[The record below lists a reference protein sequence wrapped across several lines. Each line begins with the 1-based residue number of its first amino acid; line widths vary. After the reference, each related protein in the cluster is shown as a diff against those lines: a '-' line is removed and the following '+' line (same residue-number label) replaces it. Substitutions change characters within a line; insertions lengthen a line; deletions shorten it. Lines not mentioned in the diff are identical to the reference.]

1 MLPISLDA
9 FLGLIVGNNGF
20 MHFILQAS
28 GSPETSAQL
37 AEIGAALL
45 VLGIVALIAN
55 RLKFSVVPLYL
66 LIGLALGEGGLIP
79 LSLSEEFLN
88 TGAQIG
94 AIMLLLLLGLE
105 YSAYDLAKAFQE
117 RKSAGIIDFLAN
129 GLPGFAIGMILGW
142 GFAGALAL
150 GGITYVSSSGI
161 AAQLIKE
168 MGYRRSEVSKRA
180 IGVLV
185 FEDLALAP
193 YLPLLTS
200 VVLGVSVFSGLI
212 TVSLALAIT
221 GLVILVSFKGSS
233 RFQKFL
239 DPNEPG
245 GLLLTVFG
253 AALLAAGLADLIGFS
268 GVVAA
273 FLIGL
278 LLTGEVAE
286 AARARLSPIRD
297 IFAAIFFL
305 FFGITTNP
313 SDLPAVL
320 PLAMVITAFGVAGKY
335 VVGWWVTKDLTDK
348 QSAWRVTGF
357 LTARG
362 EFSMVIAALAAPVV
376 LVVELQ
382 ALTLAY
388 VITTAFIASILLRFT
403 RSKLEK
409 S

>member
-1 MLPISLDA
+1 MFQ
-9 FLGLIVGNNGF
+9 FLTA
-20 MHFILQAS
+20 AS
-28 GSPETSAQL
+28 TNPTDSVRL

-45 VLGIVALIAN
+45 VLGIVAFIAN

-66 LIGLALGEGGLIP
+66 LIGLAIGEGGFVP
-79 LSLSEEFLN
+79 MELSEEFLD
-88 TGAQIG
+88 TGSQIG

-105 YSAYDLAKAFQE
+105 YSAYDLSKAFKE
-117 RKSAGIIDFLAN
+117 RKSAGFIDFLAN
-129 GLPGFAIGMILGW
+129 SIPGFLLGLMLGW
-142 GFAGALAL
+142 GVAGAFALA
-150 GGITYVSSSGI
+150 GITYVSSSGI

-168 MGYRRSEVSKRA
+168 MGWRRSEVAKRA
-180 IGVLV
+180 TGILV

-200 VVLGVSVFSGLI
+200 VVLGVAVWSGFLSVAIAF
-212 TVSLALAIT
+212 AIT
-221 GLVILVSFKGSS
+221 GLVILISFKGSS
-233 RFQKFL
+233 KLVKVL

-253 AALLAAGLADLIGFS
+253 AALLAAGLADLVGFS

-286 AARARLSPIRD
+286 TARARLSPIRD

-313 SDLPAVL
+313 TDLPNVL
-320 PLAMVITAFGVAGKY
+320 PLAVLLAALGIAGKY
-335 VVGWWVTKDLTDK
+335 LVGWWVTRDLTDRL
-348 QSAWRVTGF
+348 STWRATGF
-357 LTARG
+357 LIARG
-362 EFSMVIAALAAPVV
+362 EFSMVIAALAAPIV
-376 LVVELQ
+376 LQVELQ

-388 VITTAFIASILLRFT
+388 VILTAFAASIVLRFT
-403 RSKLEK
+403 RSSLEK
-409 S
+409 K

>member
-1 MLPISLDA
+1 M
-9 FLGLIVGNNGF
+9 
-20 MHFILQAS
+20 
-28 GSPETSAQL
+28 PESVFAAAATGESAALL
-37 AEIGAALL
+37 AEVGAALL
-45 VLGIVALIAN
+45 LLGVVAFIAN

-66 LIGLALGEGGLIP
+66 LIGLAIGEGGFIP

-105 YSAYDLAKAFQE
+105 YSAYDLAKAFRE
-117 RKSAGIIDFLAN
+117 RKSAGVIDFFAN
-129 GLPGFAIGMILGW
+129 ATPGFLLGWFLGW
-142 GFAGALAL
+142 GIGGALAL

-168 MGYRRSEVSKRA
+168 MGWRRSEVSKRA

-193 YLPLLTS
+193 YLPLLTA
-200 VVLGVSVFSGLI
+200 VVLGASAWTGVISVG
-212 TVSLALAIT
+212 VALAIT
-221 GLVILVSFKGSS
+221 GAVILISFRGTARWSKI
-233 RFQKFL
+233 L

-253 AALLAAGLADLIGFS
+253 AALLAAGLADMIGFS

-286 AARARLSPIRD
+286 TARARLSPIRD

-313 SDLPAVL
+313 ADLPAVL
-320 PLAMVITAFGVAGKY
+320 PLALLLTILGIGGKY
-335 VVGWWVTKDLTDK
+335 LVGWWVTRDLNDPM
-348 QSAWRVTGF
+348 SAWRTTGF
-357 LTARG
+357 LIARG
-362 EFSMVIAALAAPVV
+362 EFSMVIAALAAPIV
-376 LVVELQ
+376 LGIELQ

-388 VITTAFIASILLRFT
+388 VILTAFAASAVLRFS
-403 RSKLEK
+403 RSKLA
-409 S
+409 

>member
-1 MLPISLDA
+1 LNVFH
-9 FLGLIVGNNGF
+9 FLE
-20 MHFILQAS
+20 AS
-28 GSPETSAQL
+28 AGSPADSVML

-45 VLGIVALIAN
+45 VLGIVAFIAN

-66 LIGLALGEGGLIP
+66 LIGLAIGDGGIVP
-79 LSLSEEFLN
+79 LSVSEEFMN

-117 RKSAGIIDFLAN
+117 RKSAGLIDFLAN
-129 GLPGFAIGMILGW
+129 SIPGFVL
-142 GFAGALAL
+142 ALAL
-150 GGITYVSSSGI
+150 GWGLGGAFALAGITYVSSSGI

-168 MGYRRSEVSKRA
+168 LGWRRSEVSKRA

-200 VVLGVSVFSGLI
+200 VVLGVAVWSGFVSVA
-212 TVSLALAIT
+212 LALGIT
-221 GLVILVSFKGSS
+221 GLVILISFRGSS
-233 RFQKFL
+233 KLVKIL

-253 AALLAAGLADLIGFS
+253 AALLAAGLADLVGFS

-286 AARARLSPIRD
+286 TARARLSPIRD

-313 SDLPAVL
+313 ADLPAVL
-320 PLAMVITAFGVAGKY
+320 PLAMGLAVLGITGKY
-335 VVGWWVTKDLTDK
+335 LVGWWVTRDLSDK
-348 QSAWRVTGF
+348 LSAWRATGF
-357 LTARG
+357 LIARG
-362 EFSMVIAALAAPVV
+362 EFSMVIAALAAPIVIG
-376 LVVELQ
+376 VELQ

-388 VITTAFIASILLRFT
+388 VIITAFAASIVLRFT
-403 RSKLEK
+403 RSSLERR
-409 S
+409 

>member
-1 MLPISLDA
+1 MNQ
-9 FLGLIVGNNGF
+9 F
-20 MHFILQAS
+20 LQAAA
-28 GSPETSAQL
+28 SPETSAQL

-45 VLGIVALIAN
+45 VLGLVAFLAN
-55 RLKFSVVPLYL
+55 KMKFSVVPLYL
-66 LIGLALGEGGLIP
+66 MIGLALGNGGFIP
-79 LSLSEEFLN
+79 LSLSEEFLV

-105 YSAYDLAKAFQE
+105 YSAYDLAKSFKE
-117 RKSAGIIDFLAN
+117 RKSAGVIDVIAN
-129 GLPGFAIGMILGW
+129 ATPGFLIGFFLGW
-142 GFAGALAL
+142 GIPGALAL
-150 GGITYVSSSGI
+150 AGITYVSSSGI

-168 MGYRRSEVSKRA
+168 MGFRKSEVSKRA

-193 YLPLLTS
+193 YLPLLS
-200 VVLGVSVFSGLI
+200 AVILGVSVWSGLL
-212 TVSLALAIT
+212 TVGLALAIT

-253 AALLAAGLADLIGFS
+253 TALLAAGLADLVGFS

-286 AARARLSPIRD
+286 AARSRLMPLRD

-305 FFGITTNP
+305 FFGITTDP
-313 SDLPAVL
+313 AELPAVL
-320 PLAMVITAFGVAGKY
+320 PLALALTVVGIAGKY
-335 VVGWWVTKDLTDK
+335 AVGWWVTRDLTDRL
-348 QSAWRVTGF
+348 AVWRTTAF
-357 LTARG
+357 LIPRG
-362 EFSMVIAALAAPVV
+362 EFSIVIAALAAPAV
-376 LVVELQ
+376 LSVNLQ

-388 VITTAFIASILLRFT
+388 VILTAFTASMILRFT
-403 RSKLEK
+403 RPKLNAK
-409 S
+409 

>member
-1 MLPISLDA
+1 MVPI
-9 FLGLIVGNNGF
+9 
-20 MHFILQAS
+20 HQAS
-28 GSPETSAQL
+28 GSSVETAALL

-45 VLGIVALIAN
+45 VLGIVAFVAN

-66 LIGLALGEGGLIP
+66 LIGLALGDGGLIP

-105 YSAYDLAKAFQE
+105 YSGYDLAKAFQE
-117 RKSAGIIDFLAN
+117 RKSAGFIDFIAN
-129 GLPGFAIGMILGW
+129 ATPGFVIGLLLGW
-142 GFAGALAL
+142 GLGGAMALA
-150 GGITYVSSSGI
+150 GITYVSSSGI

-168 MGYRRSEVSKRA
+168 MGFRKSEVSKRA

-200 VVLGVSVFSGLI
+200 VVLGVSALSGLI
-212 TVSLALAIT
+212 TVGVALAIT
-221 GLVILVSFKGSS
+221 GFVILLSFKQSA
-233 RFQKFL
+233 KLMKIL

-253 AALLAAGLADLIGFS
+253 AALLAAGLADMVGFS

-286 AARARLSPIRD
+286 TARARLSPIRD

-305 FFGITTNP
+305 FFGITT
-313 SDLPAVL
+313 DPADIPGVL
-320 PLAMVITAFGVAGKY
+320 PLALLLTILGIAGKY
-335 VVGWWVTKDLTDK
+335 LVGWWVTRDLTDK
-348 QSAWRVTGF
+348 MSALRATGF
-357 LTARG
+357 LIARG
-362 EFSMVIAALAAPVV
+362 EFSMVIAALAAPIVIG
-376 LVVELQ
+376 LELQ
-382 ALTLAY
+382 ALTLTY
-388 VITTAFIASILLRFT
+388 VILTALTASVLLRYT
-403 RSKLEK
+403 RSNLERR
-409 S
+409 

>member
-1 MLPISLDA
+1 MNQ
-9 FLGLIVGNNGF
+9 F
-20 MHFILQAS
+20 LQAAA
-28 GSPETSAQL
+28 SPETSAQL

-45 VLGIVALIAN
+45 VLGLVAFLAN
-55 RLKFSVVPLYL
+55 KMKFSVVPLYL
-66 LIGLALGEGGLIP
+66 MIGLALGNGGFIP
-79 LSLSEEFLN
+79 LSLSEEFLV

-105 YSAYDLAKAFQE
+105 YSAYDLAKSFKE
-117 RKSAGIIDFLAN
+117 RKSAGVIDVIAN
-129 GLPGFAIGMILGW
+129 ATPGFLIGFVLGW
-142 GFAGALAL
+142 GIPGALAL
-150 GGITYVSSSGI
+150 AGITYVSSSGI

-168 MGYRRSEVSKRA
+168 MGFRKSEVSKRA

-193 YLPLLTS
+193 YLPLLS
-200 VVLGVSVFSGLI
+200 AVILGVSVWSGLL
-212 TVSLALAIT
+212 TVGLALAIT

-253 AALLAAGLADLIGFS
+253 TALLAAGLADLVGFS

-286 AARARLSPIRD
+286 AARSRLMPLRD

-305 FFGITTNP
+305 FFGITTDP
-313 SDLPAVL
+313 SELPAVL
-320 PLAMVITAFGVAGKY
+320 PLAFVLTVVGIAGKY
-335 VVGWWVTKDLTDK
+335 AVGWWVTRDLTDRL
-348 QSAWRVTGF
+348 AVWRTTAF
-357 LTARG
+357 LIPRG
-362 EFSMVIAALAAPVV
+362 EFSIVIAALAAPAV
-376 LVVELQ
+376 LSVNLQ

-388 VITTAFIASILLRFT
+388 VILTAFTASMILRFT
-403 RSKLEK
+403 RPKLNAK
-409 S
+409 SDKK

>member
-1 MLPISLDA
+1 MFPILTA
-9 FLGLIVGNNGF
+9 TAN
-20 MHFILQAS
+20 A
-28 GSPETSAQL
+28 PEQSALL
-37 AEIGAALL
+37 AEIGASLL
-45 VLGIVALIAN
+45 VLGIVAFIAN

-66 LIGLALGEGGLIP
+66 LIGLALGDGGLLP

-105 YSAYDLAKAFQE
+105 YSAYDLSKAFRD
-117 RKSAGIIDFLAN
+117 RKSAGLIDFLAN
-129 GLPGFAIGMILGW
+129 ATPGFIVGMILGW
-142 GFAGALAL
+142 GVGGALAL
-150 GGITYVSSSGI
+150 AGITYVSSSGI

-168 MGYRRSEVSKRA
+168 MGWRRSEVSKRA

-200 VVLGVSVFSGLI
+200 VVLGVSAWQGL
-212 TVSLALAIT
+212 VSVSVALAIT
-221 GLVILVSFKGSS
+221 GLVILIALKGGAGLV
-233 RFQKFL
+233 RVL
-239 DPNEPG
+239 NPNEPG

-253 AALLAAGLADLIGFS
+253 AALLAAGLADMVGFS

-286 AARARLSPIRD
+286 TARARLSPIRD

-313 SDLPAVL
+313 ADLPAVL
-320 PLAMVITAFGVAGKY
+320 PLAILLAVLGIGGKLI
-335 VVGWWVTKDLTDK
+335 VGWWVTRDLSDRLSTMR
-348 QSAWRVTGF
+348 ATGF
-357 LTARG
+357 LIARG
-362 EFSMVIAALAAPVV
+362 EFSMVIAALAAPIVIG
-376 LVVELQ
+376 LQLQ

-388 VITTAFIASILLRFT
+388 VIITAFSASLILRFT
-403 RSKLEK
+403 RSPLERRSK
-409 S
+409 

>member
-1 MLPISLDA
+1 M
-9 FLGLIVGNNGF
+9 FT
-20 MHFILQAS
+20 ILQAT
-28 GSPETSAQL
+28 GQSPENSALL

-45 VLGIVALIAN
+45 VLGIVAFIAN
-55 RLKFSVVPLYL
+55 KLKFSVVPLYL
-66 LIGLALGEGGLIP
+66 LIGLAIGEGGLVP

-105 YSAYDLAKAFQE
+105 YSAYDLAKAFQD
-117 RKSAGIIDFLAN
+117 RKSAGLIDFVAN
-129 GLPGFAIGMILGW
+129 ATPGFALGWLLGW
-142 GFAGALAL
+142 GLGGALAL
-150 GGITYVSSSGI
+150 AGITYVSSSGI

-168 MGYRRSEVSKRA
+168 MGWRRSEVSKRA

-200 VVLGVSVFSGLI
+200 IVLGVSAISGI
-212 TVSLALAIT
+212 ISVSLALAIT
-221 GLVILVSFKGSS
+221 GLVILVSFRGTAKWS
-233 RFQKFL
+233 KIL

-253 AALLAAGLADLIGFS
+253 AALLAAGLADLVGFS

-286 AARARLSPIRD
+286 TARARLSPIRD
-297 IFAAIFFL
+297 IFSAIFFL
-305 FFGITTNP
+305 FFGITTDP
-313 SDLPAVL
+313 ADLPAVL
-320 PLAMVITAFGVAGKY
+320 PLALLLTALGIAGKY
-335 VVGWWVTKDLTDK
+335 LVGWWVTRDLSDPM
-348 QSAWRVTGF
+348 SAWRATGF
-357 LTARG
+357 LIARG
-362 EFSMVIAALAAPVV
+362 EFSMVIAALAAPIV
-376 LVVELQ
+376 LSVQLQ

-388 VITTAFIASILLRFT
+388 VILTAFAASVVLRFS
-403 RSKLEK
+403 RSQLDRR
-409 S
+409 

>member
-1 MLPISLDA
+1 M
-9 FLGLIVGNNGF
+9 NQ
-20 MHFILQAS
+20 ILQAAS
-28 GSPETSAQL
+28 SPETSAQL

-45 VLGIVALIAN
+45 VLGLVAFLAN
-55 RLKFSVVPLYL
+55 KMKFSVVPLYL
-66 LIGLALGEGGLIP
+66 LIGLTLGNGGFIP
-79 LSLSEEFLN
+79 LSLSEEFLV

-105 YSAYDLAKAFQE
+105 YSAYDLAKSFKE
-117 RKSAGIIDFLAN
+117 RNSAGVIDVIAN
-129 GLPGFAIGMILGW
+129 ATPGFLIGFVLGW
-142 GFAGALAL
+142 GIPGALAL
-150 GGITYVSSSGI
+150 AGITYVSSSGI

-168 MGYRRSEVSKRA
+168 MGFRKSEVSKRA

-193 YLPLLTS
+193 YLPLLS
-200 VVLGVSVFSGLI
+200 AVILGVSVWSGLV
-212 TVSLALAIT
+212 TVGLALAVT

-253 AALLAAGLADLIGFS
+253 TALLAAGLADLVGFS

-286 AARARLSPIRD
+286 AARSRLMPLRD

-305 FFGITTNP
+305 FFGITTDP
-313 SDLPAVL
+313 AELPGVL
-320 PLAMVITAFGVAGKY
+320 PLALALTVVGIAGKY
-335 VVGWWVTKDLTDK
+335 AVGWWVTRDLTDRL
-348 QSAWRVTGF
+348 AVWRTTAF
-357 LTARG
+357 LIPRG
-362 EFSMVIAALAAPVV
+362 EFSIVIAALAAPAV
-376 LVVELQ
+376 LSVNLQ

-388 VITTAFIASILLRFT
+388 VILTAFTASMILRFT
-403 RSKLEK
+403 RPKLNAK
-409 S
+409 SDKK

>member
-1 MLPISLDA
+1 M
-9 FLGLIVGNNGF
+9 NQ
-20 MHFILQAS
+20 ILQAAA
-28 GSPETSAQL
+28 SPETSAQL

-45 VLGIVALIAN
+45 VLGLVAFLAN
-55 RLKFSVVPLYL
+55 KIKFSVVPLYL
-66 LIGLALGEGGLIP
+66 LIGLALGNGGFIP
-79 LSLSEEFLN
+79 LSLSEEFLV

-105 YSAYDLAKAFQE
+105 YSAYDLAKSFKE
-117 RKSAGIIDFLAN
+117 RKSAGVIDVIAN
-129 GLPGFAIGMILGW
+129 ATPGFLIGFALGW
-142 GFAGALAL
+142 GIPGALAL
-150 GGITYVSSSGI
+150 AGITYVSSSGI

-168 MGYRRSEVSKRA
+168 MGFRKSEVSKRA

-193 YLPLLTS
+193 YLPLLS
-200 VVLGVSVFSGLI
+200 AVILGVSVWSGLL
-212 TVSLALAIT
+212 TVGLALAIT

-253 AALLAAGLADLIGFS
+253 TALLAAGLADLVGFS

-286 AARARLSPIRD
+286 AARSRLMPLRD

-305 FFGITTNP
+305 FFGITTDP
-313 SDLPAVL
+313 AELPGVL
-320 PLAMVITAFGVAGKY
+320 PLALALTAVGIAGKY
-335 VVGWWVTKDLTDK
+335 AVGWWVTRDLTDRL
-348 QSAWRVTGF
+348 AVWRTTAF
-357 LTARG
+357 LIPRG
-362 EFSMVIAALAAPVV
+362 EFSIVIAALAAPAV
-376 LVVELQ
+376 LSVNLQ

-388 VITTAFIASILLRFT
+388 VILTAFTASMILRFT
-403 RSKLEK
+403 RPKLNAK
-409 S
+409 SDKK

>member
-1 MLPISLDA
+1 MFARDNCPVSESVMA
-9 FLGLIVGNNGF
+9 AAATG
-20 MHFILQAS
+20 
-28 GSPETSAQL
+28 ESAALL
-37 AEIGAALL
+37 AEVGAALL
-45 VLGIVALIAN
+45 LLGIVAFIAN

-66 LIGLALGEGGLIP
+66 IIGLAIGEGGFVP

-105 YSAYDLAKAFQE
+105 YSAYDLAKAFRD
-117 RKSAGIIDFLAN
+117 RKSAGLVDFLAN
-129 GLPGFAIGMILGW
+129 ATPGFILGW
-142 GFAGALAL
+142 LLGWGIGGALAL

-168 MGYRRSEVSKRA
+168 MGWRRSEVSKRA

-193 YLPLLTS
+193 YLPLLTA
-200 VVLGVSVFSGLI
+200 VVLGASAWTGVVSVA
-212 TVSLALAIT
+212 VALAIT
-221 GLVILVSFKGSS
+221 GAVILISFRGTARWSKI
-233 RFQKFL
+233 L

-253 AALLAAGLADLIGFS
+253 AALLAAGLADMIGFS

-286 AARARLSPIRD
+286 TARARLSPIRD

-313 SDLPAVL
+313 ADLPAVL
-320 PLAMVITAFGVAGKY
+320 PLALLLTVLGVAGKY
-335 VVGWWVTKDLTDK
+335 LVGWWVTRDLSDPM
-348 QSAWRVTGF
+348 SAWRTTGF
-357 LTARG
+357 LIARG
-362 EFSMVIAALAAPVV
+362 EFSMVIAALAAPIV
-376 LVVELQ
+376 LGIELQ

-388 VITTAFIASILLRFT
+388 VILTAIVASAVLRLS
-403 RSKLEK
+403 RSKLA
-409 S
+409 

>member
-1 MLPISLDA
+1 MYQ
-9 FLGLIVGNNGF
+9 F
-20 MHFILQAS
+20 MSAS
-28 GSPETSAQL
+28 VGSPEASAQL
-37 AEIGAALL
+37 AEIGGALL
-45 VLGIVALIAN
+45 VLGLVALLAN
-55 RLKFSVVPLYL
+55 KLKFSVVPLYL
-66 LIGLALGEGGLIP
+66 LIGLALGDGGLVP

-105 YSAYDLAKAFQE
+105 YSAYDLSKAFQE
-117 RKSAGIIDFLAN
+117 RKSAGLIDFVAN
-129 GLPGFAIGMILGW
+129 ATPGFAIGLIFGW
-142 GFAGALAL
+142 GLPGALAL
-150 GGITYVSSSGI
+150 AGITYVSSSGI

-200 VVLGVSVFSGLI
+200 VVLGVSAWSGLI
-212 TVSLALAIT
+212 TVSIALAIT
-221 GLVILVSFKGSS
+221 GLVILISFRGSS
-233 RFQKFL
+233 GFQKFL

-286 AARARLSPIRD
+286 AARSRLSPLRD

-305 FFGITTNP
+305 FFGITTDP
-313 SDLPAVL
+313 ADLPAVL
-320 PLAMVITAFGVAGKY
+320 PLALAITIIGVAGKY
-335 VVGWWVTKDLTDK
+335 LVAWWVTKDMSDK
-348 QSAWRVTGF
+348 MSTWRVAAF
-357 LTARG
+357 LIPRG

-376 LVVELQ
+376 LGVKLQ

-388 VITTAFIASILLRFT
+388 VILTALIASVLLRFT
-403 RSKLEK
+403 RSKLERK
-409 S
+409 

>member
-1 MLPISLDA
+1 M
-9 FLGLIVGNNGF
+9 FR
-20 MHFILQAS
+20 ILQAS
-28 GSPETSAQL
+28 SQAPENAALL
-37 AEIGAALL
+37 AEIGGALL
-45 VLGIVALIAN
+45 VLGIVAFIAN

-66 LIGLALGEGGLIP
+66 LIGLAIGEGGLVP

-94 AIMLLLLLGLE
+94 AILLLLLLGLE
-105 YSAYDLAKAFQE
+105 YSAYDLAKAFKE
-117 RKSAGIIDFLAN
+117 RKSAGFIDFFAN
-129 GLPGFAIGMILGW
+129 ATPGFVLGLLLGW
-142 GFAGALAL
+142 GVGGALAL
-150 GGITYVSSSGI
+150 AGITYVSSSGI

-168 MGYRRSEVSKRA
+168 MGWRRSEVSKRA

-200 VVLGVSVFSGLI
+200 IVLGVSAVSGI
-212 TVSLALAIT
+212 ISVSLALAIT
-221 GLVILVSFKGSS
+221 GLVILVSFRGTARWSKI
-233 RFQKFL
+233 L

-253 AALLAAGLADLIGFS
+253 AALLAAGLADLVGFS

-286 AARARLSPIRD
+286 TARARLSPIRD

-313 SDLPAVL
+313 ADLPAVL
-320 PLAMVITAFGVAGKY
+320 PLALLLTVLGIAGKFL
-335 VVGWWVTKDLTDK
+335 VGWWVTRDLTDPM
-348 QSAWRVTGF
+348 SAWRATGF
-357 LTARG
+357 LIARG
-362 EFSMVIAALAAPVV
+362 EFSMVIAALAAPIV
-376 LVVELQ
+376 LTLELQ

-388 VITTAFIASILLRFT
+388 VILTAFAASVVLRFS
-403 RSKLEK
+403 RSRLEK
-409 S
+409 H

>member
-1 MLPISLDA
+1 M
-9 FLGLIVGNNGF
+9 VT
-20 MHFILQAS
+20 ILAAS
-28 GSPETSAQL
+28 GSSPETSAVL

-45 VLGIVALIAN
+45 VLGIVAFIAN

-79 LSLSEEFLN
+79 LSLSEEFMN

-105 YSAYDLAKAFQE
+105 YSGYDLAKAFQE
-117 RKSAGIIDFLAN
+117 RRSAGVIDFVAN
-129 GLPGFAIGMILGW
+129 ATPGFILGLFLGW
-142 GFAGALAL
+142 GIGGAMALA
-150 GGITYVSSSGI
+150 GITYVSSSGI

-168 MGYRRSEVSKRA
+168 MGFRKSEVSKRA

-200 VVLGVSVFSGLI
+200 VVLGVSAISGLI
-212 TVSLALAIT
+212 TVAAALAIT
-221 GLVILVSFKGSS
+221 GLVILLSFKGSA
-233 RFQKFL
+233 KLTKVL

-253 AALLAAGLADLIGFS
+253 AALLAAGLADMVGFS

-286 AARARLSPIRD
+286 TARARLSPIRD

-313 SDLPAVL
+313 ADIPAVL
-320 PLAMVITAFGVAGKY
+320 PLALLLTLLGIAGKY
-335 VVGWWVTKDLTDK
+335 LVGWWVTRDLTDRM
-348 QSAWRVTGF
+348 STMRATGF
-357 LTARG
+357 LIARG
-362 EFSMVIAALAAPVV
+362 EFSMVIAALAAPIVIG
-376 LVVELQ
+376 VELQ
-382 ALTLAY
+382 ALTLTY
-388 VITTAFIASILLRFT
+388 VILTAFVASVVLRFS
-403 RSKLEK
+403 RSNLERR
-409 S
+409 

>member
-1 MLPISLDA
+1 MRY
-9 FLGLIVGNNGF
+9 
-20 MHFILQAS
+20 ILAAS
-28 GSPETSAQL
+28 GAAPEQSALL
-37 AEIGAALL
+37 AEIGASLL
-45 VLGIVALIAN
+45 VLGIVAFIAN

-66 LIGLALGEGGLIP
+66 LIGLALGEGGVIP

-105 YSAYDLAKAFQE
+105 YSAYDLSKAFQE
-117 RKSAGIIDFLAN
+117 RKSAGLIDFLAN
-129 GLPGFAIGMILGW
+129 ATPGFLIGWLFGW
-142 GFAGALAL
+142 GVAGGLALA
-150 GGITYVSSSGI
+150 GITYVSSSGI

-168 MGYRRSEVSKRA
+168 LGWRRSEVSKRA

-200 VVLGVSVFSGLI
+200 VVLGVAAWSGLLSVTI
-212 TVSLALAIT
+212 ALGIT
-221 GLVILVSFKGSS
+221 GLVILISFRGSS
-233 RFQKFL
+233 RLVKIL
-239 DPNEPG
+239 NPNEPG

-253 AALLAAGLADLIGFS
+253 AALLAAGLADLVGFS

-286 AARARLSPIRD
+286 TARARLSPIRD

-313 SDLPAVL
+313 ADLPAVL
-320 PLAMVITAFGVAGKY
+320 PLALLLSALGIAGKY
-335 VVGWWVTKDLTDK
+335 VVGWWVTRDLSDRL
-348 QSAWRVTGF
+348 SAWRATGF
-357 LTARG
+357 LIARG
-362 EFSMVIAALAAPVV
+362 EFSMVIAALAAPIFVG
-376 LVVELQ
+376 LELQ

-388 VITTAFIASILLRFT
+388 VIITAFTASILLRFT
-403 RSKLEK
+403 RSSLERR
-409 S
+409 

>member
-1 MLPISLDA
+1 M
-9 FLGLIVGNNGF
+9 NQ
-20 MHFILQAS
+20 ILQAAS
-28 GSPETSAQL
+28 SPETSAQL

-45 VLGIVALIAN
+45 VLGLVAFLAN
-55 RLKFSVVPLYL
+55 KIKFSVVPLYL
-66 LIGLALGEGGLIP
+66 LIGLTLGNGGFIP
-79 LSLSEEFLN
+79 LSLSEEFLV

-105 YSAYDLAKAFQE
+105 YSAYDLAKSFKE
-117 RKSAGIIDFLAN
+117 RKSAGVIDVIAN
-129 GLPGFAIGMILGW
+129 ATPGFLIGFALGW
-142 GFAGALAL
+142 GIPGALAL
-150 GGITYVSSSGI
+150 AGITYVSSSGI

-168 MGYRRSEVSKRA
+168 MGFRKSEVSKRA

-193 YLPLLTS
+193 YLPLLS
-200 VVLGVSVFSGLI
+200 AVILGVSVWSGLL
-212 TVSLALAIT
+212 TVGLALAIT

-253 AALLAAGLADLIGFS
+253 TALLAAGLADLVGFS

-286 AARARLSPIRD
+286 AARSRLMPLRD

-305 FFGITTNP
+305 FFGITTDP
-313 SDLPAVL
+313 AELPGVL
-320 PLAMVITAFGVAGKY
+320 PLALALTVVGIAGKY
-335 VVGWWVTKDLTDK
+335 AVGWWVTRDLTDRL
-348 QSAWRVTGF
+348 AVWRTTAF
-357 LTARG
+357 LIPRG
-362 EFSMVIAALAAPVV
+362 EFSIVIAALAAPAV
-376 LVVELQ
+376 LSVNLQ

-388 VITTAFIASILLRFT
+388 VILTAFTASMILRFT
-403 RSKLEK
+403 RPKLNAK
-409 S
+409 SDKK

>member
-1 MLPISLDA
+1 MNQ
-9 FLGLIVGNNGF
+9 FLRAA
-20 MHFILQAS
+20 AS
-28 GSPETSAQL
+28 SETSAQL

-45 VLGIVALIAN
+45 VLGLVAFLAN
-55 RLKFSVVPLYL
+55 KMKFSVVPLYL
-66 LIGLALGEGGLIP
+66 MIGLALGNGGFIP
-79 LSLSEEFLN
+79 LSLSEEFLV

-105 YSAYDLAKAFQE
+105 YSAYDLAKSFKE
-117 RKSAGIIDFLAN
+117 RKSAGVIDVIAN
-129 GLPGFAIGMILGW
+129 ATPGFLIGFLLGW
-142 GFAGALAL
+142 GIPGALAL
-150 GGITYVSSSGI
+150 AGITYVSSSGI

-168 MGYRRSEVSKRA
+168 MGFRKSEVSKRA

-193 YLPLLTS
+193 YLPLLS
-200 VVLGVSVFSGLI
+200 AVILGVSVWSGLL
-212 TVSLALAIT
+212 TVGLALAIT

-253 AALLAAGLADLIGFS
+253 TALLAAGLADLVGFS

-286 AARARLSPIRD
+286 AARSRLMPLRD

-305 FFGITTNP
+305 FFGITTDP
-313 SDLPAVL
+313 SELPAVL
-320 PLAMVITAFGVAGKY
+320 PLAFVLTVVGIAGKY
-335 VVGWWVTKDLTDK
+335 AVGWWVTRDLTDRL
-348 QSAWRVTGF
+348 AVWRTTAF
-357 LTARG
+357 LIPRG
-362 EFSMVIAALAAPVV
+362 EFSIVIAALAAPAV
-376 LVVELQ
+376 LSVNLQ

-388 VITTAFIASILLRFT
+388 VILTAFTASMILRFT
-403 RSKLEK
+403 RPKLNAK
-409 S
+409 SDKK

>member
-1 MLPISLDA
+1 MTESVVA
-9 FLGLIVGNNGF
+9 
-20 MHFILQAS
+20 AAA
-28 GSPETSAQL
+28 SAQTAGLL
-37 AEIGAALL
+37 AEVGAALL
-45 VLGIVALIAN
+45 LLGVVAFIAN

-66 LIGLALGEGGLIP
+66 IIGLAIGEGGVVP

-105 YSAYDLAKAFQE
+105 YSAYDLAKAFRD
-117 RKSAGIIDFLAN
+117 RKSAGVIDFFAN
-129 GLPGFAIGMILGW
+129 ATPGFILGW
-142 GFAGALAL
+142 FLGWGIGGALAL

-168 MGYRRSEVSKRA
+168 MGWRRSEVSKRA

-193 YLPLLTS
+193 YLPLLTA
-200 VVLGVSVFSGLI
+200 VVLGASAWTGVISVA
-212 TVSLALAIT
+212 VALAIT
-221 GLVILVSFKGSS
+221 GAVILISFRGTARWSKI
-233 RFQKFL
+233 L

-253 AALLAAGLADLIGFS
+253 AALLAAGLADMIGFS

-286 AARARLSPIRD
+286 TARARLSPIRD

-313 SDLPAVL
+313 ADLPAVL
-320 PLAMVITAFGVAGKY
+320 PLALLLTVLGIGGKY
-335 VVGWWVTKDLTDK
+335 LVGWWVTRDLNDPM
-348 QSAWRVTGF
+348 SAWRTTGF
-357 LTARG
+357 LIARG
-362 EFSMVIAALAAPVV
+362 EFSMVIAALAAPIV
-376 LVVELQ
+376 LGVELQ

-388 VITTAFIASILLRFT
+388 VILTAFAASAVLRFS
-403 RSKLEK
+403 RSKLA
-409 S
+409 

>member
-1 MLPISLDA
+1 MLR
-9 FLGLIVGNNGF
+9 
-20 MHFILQAS
+20 ILQA
-28 GSPETSAQL
+28 GSQAPENAALL
-37 AEIGAALL
+37 AEIGGALL
-45 VLGIVALIAN
+45 VLGIVAFIAN
-55 RLKFSVVPLYL
+55 RLKFSVIPLYL
-66 LIGLALGEGGLIP
+66 LIGLAIGEGGLVP

-105 YSAYDLAKAFQE
+105 YSAYDLAKAFRE
-117 RKSAGIIDFLAN
+117 RKSAGFIDFFAN
-129 GLPGFAIGMILGW
+129 ATPGFVLGLFLGW
-142 GFAGALAL
+142 GIGGALAL
-150 GGITYVSSSGI
+150 AGITYVSSSGI

-168 MGYRRSEVSKRA
+168 MGWRRSEVSKRA

-200 VVLGVSVFSGLI
+200 IVLGVSAISGI
-212 TVSLALAIT
+212 ISVSLALAIT
-221 GLVILVSFKGSS
+221 GLVILVSFRGSAKWS
-233 RFQKFL
+233 KIL

-253 AALLAAGLADLIGFS
+253 AALLAAGLADLVGFS

-286 AARARLSPIRD
+286 TARARLSPIRD

-313 SDLPAVL
+313 ADLPAVL
-320 PLAMVITAFGVAGKY
+320 PLSLLLTALGIAGKFL
-335 VVGWWVTKDLTDK
+335 VGWWVTRDLTDPM
-348 QSAWRVTGF
+348 SAWRATGF
-357 LTARG
+357 LIARG
-362 EFSMVIAALAAPVV
+362 EFSMVIAALAAPIV
-376 LVVELQ
+376 LTLELQ
-382 ALTLAY
+382 ALTQRDRK
-388 VITTAFIASILLRFT
+388 ST
-403 RSKLEK
+403 RLNS
-409 S
+409 SH

>member
-1 MLPISLDA
+1 MFRNSLEA
-9 FLGLIVGNNGF
+9 FSSHSVGDNGN
-20 MHFILQAS
+20 MRFILQAS
-28 GSPETSAQL
+28 GSAETSAQL

-45 VLGIVALIAN
+45 VLGLVALVAN
-55 RLKFSVVPLYL
+55 KLKFSVVPLYL

-105 YSAYDLAKAFQE
+105 YSAYDLAKAFKE
-117 RKSAGIIDFLAN
+117 RKSAGVVDFLAN
-129 GLPGFAIGMILGW
+129 GLPGFAVGLLLGW
-142 GFAGALAL
+142 GLPGALAL

-200 VVLGVSVFSGLI
+200 VVLGVGVFSGLL

-221 GLVILVSFKGSS
+221 GLVILVSFRGSS
-233 RFQKFL
+233 KFQKFL

-286 AARARLSPIRD
+286 AARSRLAPIRD

-313 SDLPAVL
+313 ANLPAVL
-320 PLAMVITAFGVAGKY
+320 PLAAVITVIGVAGKY
-335 VVGWWVTKDLTDK
+335 AVGWWVTRDLTDK

-376 LVVELQ
+376 LNVKLQ

-388 VITTAFIASILLRFT
+388 VILTALIASILLRLT
-403 RSKLEK
+403 RSKLER
-409 S
+409 

>member
-1 MLPISLDA
+1 MFHFLEASAGTTADSVML
-9 FLGLIVGNNGF
+9 
-20 MHFILQAS
+20 
-28 GSPETSAQL
+28 T
-37 AEIGAALL
+37 EIGAALL
-45 VLGIVALIAN
+45 VLGIVAFIAN

-66 LIGLALGEGGLIP
+66 LIGLAIGEGGIIP
-79 LSLSEEFLN
+79 LSVSEEFMN

-105 YSAYDLAKAFQE
+105 YSAYDLSKAFQE
-117 RKSAGIIDFLAN
+117 RKSAGLIDFLAN
-129 GLPGFAIGMILGW
+129 SIPGFVL
-142 GFAGALAL
+142 ALAL
-150 GGITYVSSSGI
+150 GWGVGGAFALAGITYVSSSGI

-168 MGYRRSEVSKRA
+168 LGWRRSEVSKRA

-200 VVLGVSVFSGLI
+200 VVLGVAVWSGFVSVA
-212 TVSLALAIT
+212 LALGIT
-221 GLVILVSFKGSS
+221 GLVILISFKGSS
-233 RFQKFL
+233 KLVKIL

-253 AALLAAGLADLIGFS
+253 AALLAAGLADLVGFS

-286 AARARLSPIRD
+286 TARARLSPIRD

-313 SDLPAVL
+313 ADLPAVL
-320 PLAMVITAFGVAGKY
+320 PLAIALAALGIAGKY
-335 VVGWWVTKDLTDK
+335 LVGWWVTRDLSDK
-348 QSAWRVTGF
+348 LSAWRATGF
-357 LTARG
+357 LIARG
-362 EFSMVIAALAAPVV
+362 EFSMVIAALAAPIVV
-376 LVVELQ
+376 GIELQ

-388 VITTAFIASILLRFT
+388 VIITAFAASVVLRFT
-403 RSKLEK
+403 RSSLERR
-409 S
+409 

>member
-1 MLPISLDA
+1 M
-9 FLGLIVGNNGF
+9 NQ
-20 MHFILQAS
+20 ILQAAA
-28 GSPETSAQL
+28 SPETSAQL

-45 VLGIVALIAN
+45 VLGLVAFLAN
-55 RLKFSVVPLYL
+55 KIKFSVVPLYL
-66 LIGLALGEGGLIP
+66 LIGLALGNGGFIP
-79 LSLSEEFLN
+79 LSLSEEFLV

-105 YSAYDLAKAFQE
+105 YSAYDLAKSFKE
-117 RKSAGIIDFLAN
+117 RKSAGVIDVIAN
-129 GLPGFAIGMILGW
+129 ATPGFLIGFALGW
-142 GFAGALAL
+142 GIPGALAL
-150 GGITYVSSSGI
+150 AGITYVSSSGI

-168 MGYRRSEVSKRA
+168 MGFRKSEVSKRA

-193 YLPLLTS
+193 YLPLLS
-200 VVLGVSVFSGLI
+200 AVILGVSVWSGLL
-212 TVSLALAIT
+212 TVGLALAIT

-253 AALLAAGLADLIGFS
+253 TALLAAGLADLVGFS

-286 AARARLSPIRD
+286 AARSRLMPLRD

-305 FFGITTNP
+305 FFGITTDP
-313 SDLPAVL
+313 AELPGVL
-320 PLAMVITAFGVAGKY
+320 PLALALTVVGIAGKY
-335 VVGWWVTKDLTDK
+335 AVGWWVTRDLTDRL
-348 QSAWRVTGF
+348 AVWRTTAF
-357 LTARG
+357 LIPRG
-362 EFSMVIAALAAPVV
+362 EFSIVIAALAAPAV
-376 LVVELQ
+376 LSVNLQ

-388 VITTAFIASILLRFT
+388 VILTAFTASMILRFT
-403 RSKLEK
+403 RPKLNAK
-409 S
+409 SDKK